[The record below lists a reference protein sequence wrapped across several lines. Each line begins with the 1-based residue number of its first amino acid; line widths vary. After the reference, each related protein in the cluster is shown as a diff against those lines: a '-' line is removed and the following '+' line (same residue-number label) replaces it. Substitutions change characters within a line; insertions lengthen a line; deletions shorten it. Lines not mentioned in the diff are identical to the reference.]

1 LAQKSFTKQAQKVS
15 MVALLMIAQAAGGGG
30 RGEGYYPS
38 PFPFINPLNPLGF
51 EIRLRKTRNPI
62 LRKMLDP
69 AVKPIRIE
77 GSYSQKFA
85 RMIFLENCN
94 SEHSLEELL

>member
-1 LAQKSFTKQAQKVS
+1 MS